1 MTAQVVLGN
10 INPNVLE
17 KLQVLAQSHNRSLED
32 EVNII
37 LENFVQAEL
46 VNQESAKA
54 QAWAKIDTA
63 RQRHLGKTFSDSVE
77 LLREDRNR

>member
-1 MTAQVVLGN
+1 MTTQVILGN
-10 INPNVLE
+10 INPAVLE
-17 KLQVLAQSHNRSLED
+17 KLQGLAQRHNRSLED

-54 QAWAKIDTA
+54 QAWAKVDTA
-63 RQRHLGKTFSDSVE
+63 RQRHLDKTFSDSVE